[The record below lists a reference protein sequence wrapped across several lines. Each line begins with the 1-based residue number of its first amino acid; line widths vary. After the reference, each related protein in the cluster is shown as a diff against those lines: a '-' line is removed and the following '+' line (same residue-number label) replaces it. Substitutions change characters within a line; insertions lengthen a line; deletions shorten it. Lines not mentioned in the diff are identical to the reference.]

1 MNTINKE
8 QLHPIPESLRLTENF
23 GELIIEF
30 DWSRLTG
37 IILLLFSFLWNGLVL
52 FMATKIPTEFLFVL
66 TFPVTVGL
74 FLFYYALTLL
84 KNKTVITCTND
95 ELSIKS
101 GPLPVFGN
109 KKISKGDITQL
120 YFAEN
125 ITRNKNGTVITY
137 DLFMLDV
144 TNRSKRIIKN
154 LPNTEAASFIESK
167 VEKFY
172 KIKNVAVVGEYRK

>member
-1 MNTINKE
+1 MNIINKE
-8 QLHPIPESLRLTENF
+8 QLQPIPENLRITENF

-37 IILLLFSFLWNGLVL
+37 IILIIFSFLWNGMII
-52 FMATKIPTEFLFVL
+52 FMTTKVPTEFLFVL
-66 TFPVTVGL
+66 TFPIAVGL

-109 KKISKGDITQL
+109 KKINKTDISQL

-137 DLFMLDV
+137 DLYMLDV
-144 TNRSKRIIKN
+144 NNRSKRIIKS
-154 LPNTEAASFIESK
+154 LPIIEAASFIESK
-167 VEKFY
+167 VEKFF
-172 KIKNVAVVGEYRK
+172 KIKNIEVVGEYRK

>member
-1 MNTINKE
+1 MSQNEKI
-8 QLHPIPESLRLTENF
+8 LPIPDNLRITENF

-37 IILLLFSFLWNGLVL
+37 IILLIFSFMWNGMVV
-52 FMATKIPTEFLFVL
+52 FMTTKIPTEFLFVL
-66 TFPVTVGL
+66 TFPIAVGL
-74 FLFYYALTLL
+74 LMFYYSLTLL

-109 KKISKGDITQL
+109 KKINKTDISQL

-137 DLFMLDV
+137 DLHMLDI
-144 TNRSKRIIKN
+144 NNKSKRIIKN
-154 LPNTEAASFIESK
+154 LPSIEAASFIESK

-172 KIKNVAVVGEYRK
+172 KIKNVSVVGEYRK